1 MWYLSEILIG
11 GPEFNSGTELFLFF
25 KVLGSEILLILYIYL
40 SIKSE
45 IKNLEITSTSS
56 ILAPS
61 SRFQM

>member
-40 SIKSE
+40 SIKS
-45 IKNLEITSTSS
+45 
-56 ILAPS
+56 
-61 SRFQM
+61 